1 MSETLVVDDLVFE
14 LRRSRRRR
22 TVGITVDRGGELIL
36 SAPEGCPETK
46 MRQFVNKKR
55 FWIYTKLAEK
65 EMLLRP
71 GRKREFVDG
80 EGFLYLGRSY
90 RLKLVGIDDKQAP
103 LRLHQGWFLLDRNQQ
118 GHGREHFIRWYI
130 AHAEPWLGRRV
141 ERFRDRVGVRPGE
154 VRVRDLRSRW
164 GSCNRQGDLNFH
176 WRSILLPPR
185 VVEYLVVHELVHLHE
200 PHHTP
205 EFWRRLERAMP
216 DFPARKRWLA
226 ENGVKADV

>member
-14 LRRSRRRR
+14 LRLSRRRR

-36 SAPEGCPETK
+36 AAPEGCPETK
-46 MRQFVNKKR
+46 MRQFVGKKR

-90 RLKLVGIDDKQAP
+90 RLRMVALDDGQAP

-141 ERFRDRVGVRPGE
+141 ERFKDRVGVRPGE
-154 VRVRDLRSRW
+154 VHVRDLGSRW